1 MTAPVAADAPRAAPP
16 HQVAAEPSAATPD
29 GSVDAFSV
37 ASPPARSGAWDII
50 GQWVAPGLLVLLA
63 LGVWEVWVRLADT
76 PRWLLPPP
84 SAIARTLL
92 DDRALLL
99 RHARVTLGEVLLG
112 FGLAL
117 AAGMLL
123 AVLIDASTVLA
134 RAVYPLVIASQ
145 TVPVVALAPLLLIWL
160 GYGLLPKVLVTALIG
175 FFPIVVNTVDGLR
188 ATDRDVLDL
197 LRALGAGRW
206 TRFRLARLPA
216 ALPFVFSGARV
227 AVAVCVIGAV
237 FGELVGSSA
246 GLGYLMTR
254 AAAQFLTA
262 RVFACIVLLSLIG
275 IALFAL
281 VALVERVVLPWRRY
295 AAGDRAAT
303 DGR

>member
-1 MTAPVAADAPRAAPP
+1 M
-16 HQVAAEPSAATPD
+16 PSA
-29 GSVDAFSV
+29 VEM
-37 ASPPARSGAWDII
+37 PPTAGPSRPSRKETAVRWL
-50 GQWVAPGLLVLLA
+50 APGLLILFA
-63 LGVWEVWVRLADT
+63 LGVWEVWVRVTRT

-84 SAIARTLL
+84 SAVARTLV

-99 RHARVTLGEVLLG
+99 HHAGVTLGEVLLG

-117 AAGMLL
+117 AAGVLL
-123 AVLIDASTVLA
+123 AVLIDASEVVA

-145 TVPVVALAPLLLIWL
+145 TVPVVALAPLLLIWF

-175 FFPIVVNTVDGLR
+175 FFPVVVNTVDGLR
-188 ATDRDVLDL
+188 AVDRDVLDL

-206 TRFRLARLPA
+206 TRFRLAKLPA

-262 RVFACIVLLSLIG
+262 RVVASVVLLSAIG
-275 IALFAL
+275 IGLFGL
-281 VALVERVVLPWRRY
+281 VALAERLLLPWRRY
-295 AAGDRAAT
+295 VAGEEMGER
-303 DGR
+303 R

>member
-1 MTAPVAADAPRAAPP
+1 MTAPVAADTPRASSPGRPAAQASAPGLDASTDESRVGAPP
-16 HQVAAEPSAATPD
+16 PHR
-29 GSVDAFSV
+29 
-37 ASPPARSGAWDII
+37 PAWNVI
-50 GQWVAPGLLVLLA
+50 GRWLAPGLLVLLT
-63 LGVWEVWVRLADT
+63 LGVWEVWVRLANT

-92 DDRALLL
+92 DDRVLLL
-99 RHARVTLGEVLLG
+99 RHTRVTLGEVLLG

-117 AAGMLL
+117 AAGVLL
-123 AVLIDASTVLA
+123 AVLIDASPVLA

-262 RVFACIVLLSLIG
+262 RVFACIVLLSGIG
-275 IALFAL
+275 IGLFAL
-281 VALVERVVLPWRRY
+281 VALAERLLLPWRRY
-295 AAGDRAAT
+295 AVGDGTRP
-303 DGR
+303 